1 MAKRF
6 LLRPVRRMLILLCV
20 QLQHQGLLMQSVDEA
35 KGNAGIEIGG
45 AGNGESRTKEHV
57 NVWDEEW

>member
-1 MAKRF
+1 MKKSY
-6 LLRPVRRMLILLCV
+6 LSPEIIIV
-20 QLQHQGLLMQSVDEA
+20 QLQHQGLLMQSVDEVQS
-35 KGNAGIEIGG
+35 NAGLVNGG

>member
-1 MAKRF
+1 
-6 LLRPVRRMLILLCV
+6 MLILLCV